1 MVVERRRRPT
11 RSPPGG
17 GESGR
22 RTGGIPQGKGN
33 DRYAPTPTELDAFE
47 RKPPAYVEWL
57 KSYVGENGKLSL
69 ESDAEPQESR
79 SVTVTKR
86 TLPVR
91 QNR

>member
-1 MVVERRRRPT
+1 
-11 RSPPGG
+11 
-17 GESGR
+17 
-22 RTGGIPQGKGN
+22 
-33 DRYAPTPTELDAFE
+33 
-47 RKPPAYVEWL
+47 VEWL